1 MNIVYYNMV
10 IYGFNACRIQLSLQ
24 MDKKKRRGEVFC
36 YPLSKI
42 AKRASESSI
51 VADSSVVRFAFM
63 ANHSFQMTL
72 HMH

>member
-10 IYGFNACRIQLSLQ
+10 IYGFNAHRIQLSLQ
-24 MDKKKRRGEVFC
+24 MDKKRRCEVFC

-51 VADSSVVRFAFM
+51 VADSSIVRFAFM
-63 ANHSFQMTL
+63 VNRSFQVTL
-72 HMH
+72 HMN